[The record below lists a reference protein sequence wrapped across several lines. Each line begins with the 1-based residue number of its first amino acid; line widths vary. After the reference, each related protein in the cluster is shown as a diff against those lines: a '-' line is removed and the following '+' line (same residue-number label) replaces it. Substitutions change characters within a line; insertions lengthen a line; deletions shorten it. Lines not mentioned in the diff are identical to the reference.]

1 MVLFL
6 YACEFYIK
14 VFFAP
19 CVSVAK
25 KIADTSTGF
34 LQNLYLLFLGFYRHA
49 LTAPETVF
57 LGALVVNRY
66 PGCLDR
72 DSRHTLLLSPT
83 VESTSCIHTVLS
95 RNVSHSG
102 EYIGV

>member
-1 MVLFL
+1 MNFISKYFL
-6 YACEFYIK
+6 RLAFLLLKNSRYKHRISPEF
-14 VFFAP
+14 
-19 CVSVAK
+19 VSA
-25 KIADTSTGF
+25 IF
-34 LQNLYLLFLGFYRHA
+34 RFHRHA

-66 PGCLDR
+66 RLCLDR
-72 DSRHTLLLSPT
+72 DLRRTPLLSPAA
-83 VESTSCIHTVLS
+83 ESTSCVLF

>member
-1 MVLFL
+1 MALFL
-6 YACEFYIK
+6 YACEFNIK

-57 LGALVVNRY
+57 LGALVVSRY
-66 PGCLDR
+66 RLCLDR
-72 DSRHTLLLSPT
+72 DLRRTPLLSPAA
-83 VESTSCIHTVLS
+83 ESTSCVLF
-95 RNVSHSG
+95 RNMSHSG